1 MGTNDATVAEVQTA
15 LFGGKLSK
23 GSTAVLTEDA
33 LKDTDLVAL
42 YFSASWCPP
51 CRQFTPILIEF
62 YNKVCTKNKVQVIFA
77 SSDRDNASFSNYYAK
92 MPWLAIPFD
101 QI

>member
-42 YFSASWCPP
+42 YFSASW
-51 CRQFTPILIEF
+51 
-62 YNKVCTKNKVQVIFA
+62 
-77 SSDRDNASFSNYYAK
+77 
-92 MPWLAIPFD
+92 
-101 QI
+101 